1 MRNILEIASAL
12 NTIYHQVYSP
22 LRDEDD
28 MTEMKMHKML
38 YFAQK
43 THYKNFGKWL
53 FEEDFEGWVHGPV
66 NKEVRSNFT
75 TIKLTP
81 FDIDELTPEEEYTIR
96 ETVFEYG
103 QYDAFTLREMSH
115 DDKAYLNS
123 REGLGPNERGNRI
136 IKKEDIILD
145 IENENCNSVVEGVN

>member
-12 NTIYHQVYSP
+12 NTIYQQVYSP
-22 LRDEDD
+22 LRKND

-43 THYKNFGKWL
+43 IHYQNFGKWL

-66 NKEVRSNFT
+66 NKEVRNKFT
-75 TIKLTP
+75 TIKLIP
-81 FDIDELTPEEEYTIR
+81 FDINKLTPEEEYTIR

-103 QYDAFTLREMSH
+103 QYDALTLREMSH
-115 DDKAYLNS
+115 NDNAYINS
-123 REGLGPNERGNRI
+123 RKGLEPNEHGNKI
-136 IKKEDIILD
+136 IKKEDIIID
-145 IENENCNSVVEGVN
+145 IKNCNSVVEGVY